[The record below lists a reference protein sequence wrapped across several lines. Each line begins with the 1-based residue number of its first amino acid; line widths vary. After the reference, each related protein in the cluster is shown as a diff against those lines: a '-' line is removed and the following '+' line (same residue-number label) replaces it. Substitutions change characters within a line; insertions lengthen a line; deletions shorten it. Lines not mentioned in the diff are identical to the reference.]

1 MSLHRN
7 IDLASATPVPRSV
20 ASADPSQ
27 PMDVIFIEGYTGQT
41 VIGIHDTELHR
52 PQTIVVDVH
61 AGLPRAKA
69 CETDRIGDTIDYG
82 GVRERLQALY
92 RDHKLT
98 LLESFAETKAE
109 EGIVECD
116 LGSADQPEQVAAI
129 DRGLRA
135 AIDGRVDACRAQQR
149 MRIEPAQHRPAEQ
162 ALHGDPV
169 QTEHCLCR

>member
-1 MSLHRN
+1 MSTLPY
-7 IDLASATPVPRSV
+7 IDLASETPAPRSV
-20 ASADPSQ
+20 APADAAQ

-61 AGLPRAKA
+61 AGLPRSKA

-98 LLESFAETKAE
+98 LLESFADTIAE
-109 EGIVECD
+109 MLIVEF
-116 LGSADQPEQVAAI
+116 GAAWV
-129 DRGLRA
+129 
-135 AIDGRVDACRAQQR
+135 RVKVVKPKKFPDVEAVGVVIERRAQR
-149 MRIEPAQHRPAEQ
+149 
-162 ALHGDPV
+162 
-169 QTEHCLCR
+169 